1 MTNQFASYV
10 WEEHHDKTK
19 ESWRVLFENNKFTD
33 VTLVCGD
40 QKTIEA
46 HRLILS
52 ACSPVFAKILDQN
65 KSAHPWI
72 YLRGIDYE
80 ELKSI
85 MEFIY
90 LGASS
95 LDSSKVNEFF
105 EIAADLEVSSITKSQ
120 ESART
125 FTPAETGEKA
135 VKTEK
140 KDKVSTPP
148 PTTPT
153 LEEVT
158 VDSDEEMAHAQF
170 NSQQSNIMDDSFVDS
185 YGVPMDDD
193 DDIQPKWNQM
203 EQKSYKRKK
212 CFNCNI
218 CSAKYASKGGV
229 QLHIKLKHGQ
239 LEIPK
244 SLDKND
250 DCQKEEQ
257 KMILEE
263 EAVETK
269 KPNISDF
276 YHVDE
281 DNSRLTCL
289 ICGVT
294 FHSTHIPE
302 VVEKHLKDKHECQW
316 EVFNCRICNTE
327 FTNYQQFQQH
337 SCHSKGINIC
347 DECGYEAENILDL
360 KKHTK
365 ADHPATKF
373 KCNLCNFRAPEKSV
387 LKMHIMQVHI
397 GKTFTCVRCNFS
409 TKKKAQLK
417 LHLKEAHP
425 EISEGKSLQAITLD
439 KENVQGLNQLLKFSK
454 E

>member
-1 MTNQFASYV
+1 MARQFASYV

-19 ESWRVLFENNKFTD
+19 ESWRLLFENNKFTD

-46 HRLILS
+46 HRVILS

-65 KSAHPWI
+65 MSAHPWI

-85 MEFIY
+85 IEFIY

-95 LDSSKVNEFF
+95 LDGSKVNEFF

-125 FTPAETGEKA
+125 LTKEEEGEKA
-135 VKTEK
+135 VKSES
-140 KDKVSTPP
+140 KDKVCTPP
-148 PTTPT
+148 PTPPT

-158 VDSDEEMAHAQF
+158 VDSDEEMGQEQF

-193 DDIQPKWNQM
+193 DDIQPKWKQL

-212 CFNCNI
+212 SFNCNI

-239 LEIPK
+239 LEMSK
-244 SLDKND
+244 SQDKND
-250 DCQKEEQ
+250 DFQKEEQ
-257 KMILEE
+257 KINPEE
-263 EAVETK
+263 ETVETK

-276 YHVDE
+276 YLVNE
-281 DNSRLTCL
+281 DNRLTCL

-294 FHSTHIPE
+294 FHSTYSPE

-316 EVFNCRICNTE
+316 EVFHCGICNTE
-327 FTNYQQFQQH
+327 FTKHQQFQQH
-337 SCHSKGINIC
+337 SCHSKGITTC
-347 DECGYEAENILDL
+347 DECGYEAENLLDL

-365 ADHPATKF
+365 AHHPATKF
-373 KCNLCNFRAPEKSV
+373 KCNLCNFKAPEKSV

-417 LHLKEAHP
+417 IHLKEAHP
-425 EISEGKSLQAITLD
+425 ELSEGKSLQAITLD
-439 KENVQGLNQLLKFSK
+439 KENVKGLNQLLQYSK

>member
-1 MTNQFASYV
+1 MMANLFASYV
-10 WEEHHDKTK
+10 WEEHHVKTK
-19 ESWRVLFENNKFTD
+19 ESWRLLFDNNKFTD

-65 KSAHPWI
+65 MSAHPWI

-85 MEFIY
+85 IEFIY

-95 LDSSKVNEFF
+95 LESSKVNEFF

-125 FTPAETGEKA
+125 FNKEETGEKA
-135 VKTEK
+135 VKTES
-140 KDKVSTPP
+140 KDKVSTPL
-148 PTTPT
+148 PT
-153 LEEVT
+153 LDEVT
-158 VDSDEEMAHAQF
+158 VDSDEEMDHAQF

-193 DDIQPKWNQM
+193 VDIQPKGNQL

-218 CSAKYASKGGV
+218 CNAKYASKGGV

-239 LEIPK
+239 LEMQK
-244 SLDKND
+244 SQDKNEEY
-250 DCQKEEQ
+250 QKEEQ
-257 KMILEE
+257 KINPDND
-263 EAVETK
+263 VGTK

-276 YHVDE
+276 YLRSE
-281 DNSRLTCL
+281 DNRLTCL
-289 ICGVT
+289 ICGLT
-294 FHSTHIPE
+294 FHSTSSPE
-302 VVEKHLKDKHECQW
+302 LVEKHLKDKHECQW
-316 EVFNCRICNTE
+316 EVFHCGICNTE

-365 ADHPATKF
+365 AHHPATKF
-373 KCNLCNFRAPEKSV
+373 KCNLCNFKAPEKSV
-387 LKMHIMQVHI
+387 LKLHIMQVHI

-417 LHLKEAHP
+417 IHLQEAHP